1 MQLLYHIEKARKL
14 VNSMAGDQ
22 AQRMRHICRE
32 ITAAQ
37 QRLNA
42 EAEPY
47 FVRCMQRC
55 QGICCKNI
63 HINEIVNILD
73 LIYILTVKPGLYPTL
88 KASAA
93 NERIFS
99 ADCLFLQNGTGPCLF
114 PSDIKPE
121 RCILTFCEDTT
132 SIRHATRAVRS
143 KFSKLSR
150 YTKLRR
156 PFFWISF

>member
-22 AQRMRHICRE
+22 ARRLRHICRE
-32 ITAAQ
+32 ITVAQ

-47 FVRCMQRC
+47 FVRCTQRC

-73 LIYILTVKPGLYPTL
+73 LIYILTVKPELYPKL

-99 ADCLFLQNGTGPCLF
+99 ADCLFLQNGAGPCLF
-114 PSDIKPE
+114 PSDSKPE

-156 PFFWISF
+156 PFFWIGF